1 MRPRPPPVR
10 LVLAIGATVIA
21 ACGDVAHP
29 EFPRYLDDRLIV
41 FAVLSPD
48 STAHPMLVWPVDYSD
63 PLTGTVARVYRASD
77 GVWTLVAETTEAVD
91 VSRCGPRYGGL
102 VIGVAQCLVP
112 AAVLDDGASYRVEV
126 SADDRA
132 TAWGVT
138 AAVGAFH
145 VETAVLLRNSDQ
157 DSLSSTWTPSLA
169 THRYMASLRP
179 RSERGV
185 FSRGGEGWYIEVDDT
200 SMTTPVPDDAIEA
213 AVQPLTLDVAAFDE
227 HLYSFITSG
236 NGDTSFSVPP
246 IQNVVGGFG
255 IVGSVRY
262 RSLAVTEK

>member
-1 MRPRPPPVR
+1 MRPRLHPVR
-10 LVLAIGATVIA
+10 PVLAIGATVIA

-29 EFPRYLDDRLIV
+29 EFPRHLDDRLIV
-41 FAVLSPD
+41 LAVLDPD

-77 GVWTLVAETTEAVD
+77 GVWTLVGETSESVHT
-91 VSRCGPRYGGL
+91 SRCSPYGGV
-102 VIGVAQCLVP
+102 VIGVAHCLMP

-138 AAVGAFH
+138 AAVGAFQ
-145 VETAVLLRNSDQ
+145 VETAVLSRSSDQ
-157 DSLSSTWTPSLA
+157 NSLSAAWTVSLA
-169 THRYMASLRP
+169 THRYAASLRP
-179 RSERGV
+179 RTERGV
-185 FSRGGEGWYIEVDDT
+185 FSLGGAGWYIEVDDT
-200 SMTTPVPDDAIEA
+200 SVATPVPDDAIEA

-227 HLYSFITSG
+227 HLHAFITSG

-262 RSLAVTEK
+262 RSLTVTEK